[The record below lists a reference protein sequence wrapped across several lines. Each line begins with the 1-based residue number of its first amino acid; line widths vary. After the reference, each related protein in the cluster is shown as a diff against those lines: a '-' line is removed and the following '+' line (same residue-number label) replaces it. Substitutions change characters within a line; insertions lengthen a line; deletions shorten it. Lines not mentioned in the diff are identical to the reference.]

1 MRDDISNVFVVK
13 PARFVAAATIR
24 DKIVPP
30 LTKLRD
36 TGPAQRRHRLFA
48 QRIIP

>member
-24 DKIVPP
+24 DKIAAP

-36 TGPAQRRHRLFA
+36 TGPAQRCHRLLCRGFM
-48 QRIIP
+48 P